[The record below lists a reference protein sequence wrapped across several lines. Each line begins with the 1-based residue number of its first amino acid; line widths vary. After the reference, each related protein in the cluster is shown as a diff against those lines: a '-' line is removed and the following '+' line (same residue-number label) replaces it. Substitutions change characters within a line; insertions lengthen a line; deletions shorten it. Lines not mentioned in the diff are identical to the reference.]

1 MDVTEHS
8 VLTEKHGRYF
18 TIGDKEKATHLLV
31 VLHGY
36 GQLANY
42 FIRKF
47 DGLGEHV
54 FVVAM
59 EGLHRFYLK
68 GAGGRVGASWMT
80 KESRLNDIIDN
91 QHYLEKTVTPFLA
104 SNQFIN
110 KTLLGFSQ
118 GGATA
123 ARYFFEKNPSFNHFV
138 LWASVFP
145 PDLEVDQEILSTK
158 TSETKCTFVIGSN
171 DEFFDSEAQ
180 NEVLKFYE
188 TKNFETLIFDGNH
201 DIDLKSLKT
210 ILS

>member
-18 TIGDKEKATHLLV
+18 TIGNKEKATHLLV

-54 FVVAM
+54 LVVAM

-91 QHYLEKTVTPFLA
+91 QHYLEKTLTPFLA

-123 ARYFFEKNPSFNHFV
+123 ARYFFEKNPSFDHFV

-180 NEVLKFYE
+180 NEVLKFYKS
-188 TKNFETLIFDGNH
+188 KNFETYVFDGNH